1 MLSVTSVTKTQDL
14 IDDFVTELIKFDEDD
29 SRFLTTNFTK
39 EDGKDRRA
47 ASQTRNKDGQTKKKK
62 SQSKRRKHE
71 K

>member
-47 ASQTRNKDGQTKKKK
+47 ASQTRN
-62 SQSKRRKHE
+62 
-71 K
+71 